1 MSDVTLKNQISGYYY
16 VNSTK
21 NDKQIYVYFR
31 FSDTESYILNFI
43 FPKHK
48 ITYVFFY
55 RNCHDKKLWIS
66 AKSANNL
73 TDAMNQ
79 EKLSLR
85 EAIQIIVITD
95 LDKKSIN
102 FITNDKH
109 DKLFP
114 TGLFDTN
121 NNLTPAENEV
131 EKIIRQSI
139 INGNAGTKLTGWFV
153 DKETNFSFFDSEI
166 RKLVEVST
174 KLRTYLSEHSLGSG
188 MGNIQGSLTIPLL
201 SPISTAIR
209 STTDGIKIP
218 IPVKY

>member
-1 MSDVTLKNQISGYYY
+1 MPNLILKNQISGYYF

-21 NDKQIYVYFR
+21 NDKQMYIYFR

-43 FPKHK
+43 FPKNK

-55 RNCHDKKLWIS
+55 RNTDDKLWIS

-73 TDAMNQ
+73 KDAMDQ
-79 EKLSLR
+79 EKIASR

-102 FITNDKH
+102 FITKDKY

-114 TGLFDTN
+114 TNLFDKN
-121 NNLTPAENEV
+121 DILTSEENEL

-139 INGNAGTKLTGWFV
+139 IGENAGTKLTGWFV
-153 DKETNFSFFDSEI
+153 DEETIFSFVDSEI

-188 MGNIQGSLTIPLL
+188 MRNIQGPLTSHLL
-201 SPISTAIR
+201 STISTVIQ
-209 STTDGIKIP
+209 STTKGIKIA
-218 IPVKY
+218 IPFRS